1 MTTRISDTFW
11 ADYIN
16 EAMGFAVLPMT
27 DPRAREEAMFGL
39 IEEAGEVAGVFK
51 RATRGDNDGQ
61 LDREKLAKELGDLL
75 WYTVRHAM
83 VCEDRPGL
91 LVEPFFV
98 QYEDSHSKPV
108 WRHQVAS
115 YLQSFG
121 TAGCAQR
128 IYWLFGMARFAGM
141 SLREVATKNLE
152 KLRARKQ
159 AGTIQGSGDN
169 R

>member
-1 MTTRISDTFW
+1 MTTQASDTFW
-11 ADYIN
+11 ADYIIA
-16 EAMGFAVLPMT
+16 AMSFAVLPVT
-27 DPRAREEAMFGL
+27 DPRAKEEAIFGL
-39 IEEAGEVAGVFK
+39 IKETGEVAGVFK
-51 RATRGDNDGQ
+51 RAARGDNGGQ

-75 WYTVRHAM
+75 WYTVRHTMA
-83 VCEDRPGL
+83 CEDRPGS

-115 YLQSFG
+115 CLQSFG
-121 TAGCAQR
+121 TARCAQR
-128 IYWLFGMARFAGM
+128 IYWLFGIARFAGT
-141 SLREVATKNLE
+141 SLREIATKNLE
-152 KLRARKQ
+152 KLRARRI